1 MEGGKTWR
9 EAILSK
15 DLKTLF
21 KRFEVQ
27 IPNDPSG
34 KSFAG
39 KLLKGDFLRDIVQ
52 DVRSLA
58 DGVVITRKIDRNAVV
73 KPGTMYA
80 FEIDIGRMG
89 DKCYK
94 ELTESGFL
102 DQANKNLTRVLLI
115 KAKSIGVIDAKL
127 IVYGNCKY
135 DVDRLDIYLQH
146 IYEDF
151 DEIAKL
157 SAYKKIS
164 YYRNFVREMIDT
176 FSTYNLDRVIIK
188 SMERVLTR
196 ENIRRVCFEVVVRHD
211 NNYVGTV
218 ENTAYNCRY
227 SGTVTRIKEILTEET
242 LCDTARK
249 LRSEI
254 CKGILMS
261 IESVV
266 QTSLS
271 AELGKTKSD
280 MSNIIFGE
288 IDAIIS
294 ARVGNILRIK
304 YGVISETPF
313 FITIFRPVDVN
324 SEEWRSQV
332 ANEVYFNIWKKRDFL
347 RDYILGILTNLCL
360 ITRKDFEFITSEL
373 EEFQKR
379 VIPEDQKQLIK
390 EWEQRDIIKHKSSLQ
405 NHPSIVKFIVGHK
418 GDRKPVVK
426 VFTRGDEET
435 TKSFFIS
442 CCNVSKDTKF
452 EFENVQDTNKLY
464 DDDEKVTYVS
474 DKRKS
479 KDLQE
484 FIQRN
489 AKKIYAKYSNIVGI
503 RISCGSRFGDTETDS
518 HGIIL
523 YCLDKS
529 IIPFGENPL
538 PKHLSGWPCI
548 HREDF
553 FMFGKC
559 PEDCLSTNDK
569 LPVPG
574 CSIGIPV
581 CAWLGS
587 VGFLYESI
595 NPNNEFGSG
604 FLTASH
610 VAIKDFKELYHDETP
625 LSNHSLRSKKYLI
638 VHPTCQNDQHVGK
651 TNEHYQVVGE
661 VVESFIGNFG
671 TSGKSLDIAIV
682 RSGVDRKEDKEP
694 LPVVNEDD
702 LSTGENINVMKKGST
717 TGTTYGDLLDCSYFT
732 RIDAHPLSPC
742 FFSMENV
749 YLVGNKSKNKPFSKE
764 GDSGSGVFLMG
775 KEPYKPLGLVI
786 GSSKNFQQTL
796 VCKID
801 EFLDKFGL
809 KIV

>member
-1 MEGGKTWR
+1 MFSR
-9 EAILSK
+9 
-15 DLKTLF
+15 
-21 KRFEVQ
+21 
-27 IPNDPSG
+27 
-34 KSFAG
+34 
-39 KLLKGDFLRDIVQ
+39 
-52 DVRSLA
+52 
-58 DGVVITRKIDRNAVV
+58 
-73 KPGTMYA
+73 
-80 FEIDIGRMG
+80 
-89 DKCYK
+89 
-94 ELTESGFL
+94 
-102 DQANKNLTRVLLI
+102 
-115 KAKSIGVIDAKL
+115 KL
-127 IVYGNCKY
+127 IY
-135 DVDRLDIYLQH
+135 R
-146 IYEDF
+146 
-151 DEIAKL
+151 
-157 SAYKKIS
+157 
-164 YYRNFVREMIDT
+164 YYI
-176 FSTYNLDRVIIK
+176 
-188 SMERVLTR
+188 
-196 ENIRRVCFEVVVRHD
+196 
-211 NNYVGTV
+211 
-218 ENTAYNCRY
+218 
-227 SGTVTRIKEILTEET
+227 
-242 LCDTARK
+242 
-249 LRSEI
+249 
-254 CKGILMS
+254 
-261 IESVV
+261 
-266 QTSLS
+266 
-271 AELGKTKSD
+271 
-280 MSNIIFGE
+280 
-288 IDAIIS
+288 
-294 ARVGNILRIK
+294 
-304 YGVISETPF
+304 
-313 FITIFRPVDVN
+313 
-324 SEEWRSQV
+324 
-332 ANEVYFNIWKKRDFL
+332 VYFA
-347 RDYILGILTNLCL
+347 
-360 ITRKDFEFITSEL
+360 
-373 EEFQKR
+373 
-379 VIPEDQKQLIK
+379 VIK
-390 EWEQRDIIKHKSSLQ
+390 EWEQRDIIKDKSSLQ

-479 KDLQE
+479 KDLKE

-574 CSIGIPV
+574 CSIGIPL

-638 VHPTCQNDQHVGK
+638 VHPTCQNDQHVGN

-682 RSGVDRKEDKEP
+682 RSGVDRKEGKYF
-694 LPVVNEDD
+694 L
-702 LSTGENINVMKKGST
+702 LYFST
-717 TGTTYGDLLDCSYFT
+717 
-732 RIDAHPLSPC
+732 
-742 FFSMENV
+742 
-749 YLVGNKSKNKPFSKE
+749 
-764 GDSGSGVFLMG
+764 
-775 KEPYKPLGLVI
+775 
-786 GSSKNFQQTL
+786 
-796 VCKID
+796 
-801 EFLDKFGL
+801 
-809 KIV
+809 

>member
-1 MEGGKTWR
+1 MFSR
-9 EAILSK
+9 
-15 DLKTLF
+15 
-21 KRFEVQ
+21 
-27 IPNDPSG
+27 
-34 KSFAG
+34 
-39 KLLKGDFLRDIVQ
+39 
-52 DVRSLA
+52 
-58 DGVVITRKIDRNAVV
+58 
-73 KPGTMYA
+73 
-80 FEIDIGRMG
+80 
-89 DKCYK
+89 
-94 ELTESGFL
+94 
-102 DQANKNLTRVLLI
+102 
-115 KAKSIGVIDAKL
+115 KL
-127 IVYGNCKY
+127 IY
-135 DVDRLDIYLQH
+135 R
-146 IYEDF
+146 
-151 DEIAKL
+151 
-157 SAYKKIS
+157 
-164 YYRNFVREMIDT
+164 YYI
-176 FSTYNLDRVIIK
+176 
-188 SMERVLTR
+188 
-196 ENIRRVCFEVVVRHD
+196 
-211 NNYVGTV
+211 
-218 ENTAYNCRY
+218 
-227 SGTVTRIKEILTEET
+227 
-242 LCDTARK
+242 
-249 LRSEI
+249 
-254 CKGILMS
+254 
-261 IESVV
+261 
-266 QTSLS
+266 
-271 AELGKTKSD
+271 
-280 MSNIIFGE
+280 
-288 IDAIIS
+288 
-294 ARVGNILRIK
+294 
-304 YGVISETPF
+304 
-313 FITIFRPVDVN
+313 
-324 SEEWRSQV
+324 
-332 ANEVYFNIWKKRDFL
+332 VYFA
-347 RDYILGILTNLCL
+347 
-360 ITRKDFEFITSEL
+360 
-373 EEFQKR
+373 
-379 VIPEDQKQLIK
+379 VIK
-390 EWEQRDIIKHKSSLQ
+390 EWEQRDIIKDKSSLQ

-479 KDLQE
+479 KDLKE

-574 CSIGIPV
+574 CSIGIPL

-625 LSNHSLRSKKYLI
+625 LSNDSLRSKKYLI
-638 VHPTCQNDQHVGK
+638 VHPTCQNDQHVGN

-682 RSGVDRKEDKEP
+682 RSGVDRKESKYF
-694 LPVVNEDD
+694 L
-702 LSTGENINVMKKGST
+702 LYFST
-717 TGTTYGDLLDCSYFT
+717 
-732 RIDAHPLSPC
+732 
-742 FFSMENV
+742 
-749 YLVGNKSKNKPFSKE
+749 
-764 GDSGSGVFLMG
+764 
-775 KEPYKPLGLVI
+775 
-786 GSSKNFQQTL
+786 
-796 VCKID
+796 
-801 EFLDKFGL
+801 
-809 KIV
+809 